1 MTNHETQHID
11 FGGLSVEFDDRV
23 LRPRPWTIAQSYWAA
38 DLLRAAPAG
47 PVLELCAGVGHIG
60 LLAVAGTPRP
70 LVLVDLD
77 ATACDF
83 ARANTDAARPEGPVQ
98 VRHGR
103 VDTVLGDEER
113 FVGIIADPPWVPS
126 DGTGRFPDD
135 PLGAIDGGPDGMDVA
150 WACVDVAARHLA
162 DQGWLLLQLGTVG
175 QADAVRERLAASPEP
190 ALTVLE
196 VRDYEGQG
204 VLVHLA
210 ARLGTDRSRPRDP

>member
-1 MTNHETQHID
+1 VTETRRTG
-11 FGGLSVEFDDRV
+11 FGELGIVFDDRV
-23 LRPRPWTIAQSYWAA
+23 LRPRPWTTAQSYWAA
-38 DLLRAAPAG
+38 DLLRHGPAG
-47 PVLELCAGVGHIG
+47 DVLELCAGVGHIG
-60 LLAVAGTPRP
+60 LLAVAGTSRR
-70 LVLVDLD
+70 LVLVDID
-77 ATACDF
+77 ETACRF
-83 ARANTDAARPEGPVQ
+83 ARTNARAVRPDGPCE
-98 VRHGR
+98 VRQGR
-103 VDTVLGDEER
+103 LEEVLCADER
-113 FVGIIADPPWVPS
+113 FAGIIADPPWVPS